1 MSMNE
6 AERSSALSGDANRAG
21 AGVTN
26 EDSPVRVVVLAS
38 EPIVL
43 EQIRTALTDRRIQLR
58 VAENQTESMA
68 LLESWQPDVLVV
80 NVDVDDHRTLE
91 QLAGRQP
98 IIAVARQKDVLSAFD
113 RGAADVLIVPF
124 ASEEALARVLALQRR
139 ASQVTPRLLSV
150 RSGELE
156 IDILKRSA
164 RVGSAEIQLTPTELS
179 LLYLLVA
186 NTGRALT
193 RDQILNAVW
202 GTERRVESNIVDQ
215 YVRNLRAKLRAVSVR
230 GFSIATVPGLGYQF
244 VADESVE

>member
-6 AERSSALSGDANRAG
+6 SERSSVLSGDANRAG

-98 IIAVARQKDVLSAFD
+98 IIAVARQKDVL
-113 RGAADVLIVPF
+113 
-124 ASEEALARVLALQRR
+124 
-139 ASQVTPRLLSV
+139 
-150 RSGELE
+150 
-156 IDILKRSA
+156 
-164 RVGSAEIQLTPTELS
+164 
-179 LLYLLVA
+179 
-186 NTGRALT
+186 
-193 RDQILNAVW
+193 
-202 GTERRVESNIVDQ
+202 
-215 YVRNLRAKLRAVSVR
+215 
-230 GFSIATVPGLGYQF
+230 
-244 VADESVE
+244 